1 MYDCV
6 NVRVRVYVIR
16 VYVPYRTHR
25 TLCYTTYVQFRL
37 VYLFTVAVIF
47 VFPSS
52 ILEGTVNKKMSV
64 HKSTRLTPLYR

>member
-1 MYDCV
+1 MTLTRVCMYDCV

-25 TLCYTTYVQFRL
+25 TLCYTAYVQFRL

-47 VFPSS
+47 VFSF
-52 ILEGTVNKKMSV
+52 IKV
-64 HKSTRLTPLYR
+64 HD